1 MHLCEHILG
10 FNTAGYRHF
19 TLDAAKEFCQKI
31 AAGEI
36 DPEALLAEF
45 AAEDMAKAVRKAVT
59 SFLPAKAAEKREAP
73 TKSQGHQTRSGNVIR
88 PAMTGRVL
96 SVKALNTAPRGAVIV
111 VPKGAIVTA
120 LASDEARRRGVTIQ
134 IES

>member
-1 MHLCEHILG
+1 MRAKLG
-10 FNTAGYRHF
+10 YHMTPALR
-19 TLDAAKEFCQKI
+19 DALHGNLEKLQAYG
-31 AAGEI
+31 AR
-36 DPEALLAEF
+36 LT